1 MTTSSSSVMRPWWGA
16 LVLLLGASLA
26 LAGDTPVDPH
36 APAVVFY
43 DRPITKA
50 ELAGYWFDRYPQE
63 YARVLDE
70 MLDERAARM
79 VAAQIGLRV
88 PREAL
93 QAAIRTEVEART
105 KLVREVYGDKG
116 RLEDWVRE
124 GYGLDV
130 AGWQREVLAP
140 RLESVL
146 LRKRIVRLHT
156 RRKLRVHARVI
167 VTFDPAKASR
177 VMQKLRAGADFSLVA
192 LKESEDATKK
202 VGGVLPPISKGDL
215 AQFPIVEA
223 RLLQASGG
231 QLLGPWR
238 VKVDGREQIQIYK
251 VVRREEA
258 WQLTGAAL
266 LSALERDVVATPV
279 TQAELDAWQR
289 HVRAEGRVR
298 YLGPDGKTWE
308 R

>member
-1 MTTSSSSVMRPWWGA
+1 MNTLSSPSRRAWPWA
-16 LVLLLGASLA
+16 LVLVLGASVA
-26 LAGDTPVDPH
+26 FAGDTPVEPR
-36 APAVVFY
+36 APAAILY
-43 DRPITKA
+43 DRPVTKA

-79 VAAQIGLRV
+79 EAAKIGLRV
-88 PREAL
+88 PRAAL
-93 QAAIRTEVEART
+93 DAAIRTEVEART
-105 KLVREVYGDKG
+105 KLVRDVYGDQG
-116 RLEDWVRE
+116 RLAEWVRE

-130 AGWQREVLAP
+130 AGWQREILAP

-167 VTFDPAKASR
+167 VTFDPAKAQR

-223 RLLQASGG
+223 RLLQATGG

-238 VKVDGREQIQIYK
+238 VQVEGREQIQIYK

-258 WQLTGAAL
+258 WQLSGRAL
-266 LSALERDVVATPV
+266 LDALERDVASTPV
-279 TQAELDAWQR
+279 TQAELDGWQR
-289 HVRAEGRVR
+289 HVRAEGRIR
-298 YLGPDGKTWE
+298 YLRPDGKSWD